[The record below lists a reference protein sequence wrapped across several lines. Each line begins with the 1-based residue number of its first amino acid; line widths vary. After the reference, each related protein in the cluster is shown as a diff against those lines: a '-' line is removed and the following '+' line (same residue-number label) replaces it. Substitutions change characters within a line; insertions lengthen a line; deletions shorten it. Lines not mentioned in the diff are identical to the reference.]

1 MIHNDGEPTIASGT
15 KGHRLASV
23 FGIKPKIVEDAII
36 SSSITYGPSERLMH
50 FAAARSFR
58 QVRTLIE
65 DGSLGSLEEVL
76 AFVSTM
82 EAKYEAIS

>member
-1 MIHNDGEPTIASGT
+1 MIHTDGEPTIASGT

-23 FGIKPKIVEDAII
+23 FGIKPKIVEDAI
-36 SSSITYGPSERLMH
+36 SESIEYGPEERLMN

-65 DGSLGSLEEVL
+65 DGSLASLEEVL
-76 AFVSTM
+76 AFVSRIETTF
-82 EAKYEAIS
+82 EAIS